1 MGRIFLDHV
10 LRIDLIL
17 VLLMVQFIKLNNAV
31 DVFFGNLHKNCGDNC
46 LGKLSQELRRKNL
59 IQG

>member
-17 VLLMVQFIKLNNAV
+17 ALLMVQFIKLNNARGRLFLATCEKIV
-31 DVFFGNLHKNCGDNC
+31 MITV
-46 LGKLSQELRRKNL
+46 
-59 IQG
+59 